1 MPDTHRAFV
10 FHDPTGKRW
19 QRFRRSLQ
27 TGAIFLGILLVLFVL
42 SMAISPQIPAL
53 GLPSVEHIPGLQDV
67 PAIIHGERPAR
78 NVPFKLRKAA
88 RNIKYVRSV
97 SPVLHPKTAA
107 RVKIDSPIVFGFYVN
122 WDPASMVSLR
132 MHLAHL
138 THLVPEWLIL
148 RNAQGDLEDES
159 DPTVIAIAAQAKLPI
174 IALVTNYR
182 DGWQAGDVRKILHDA
197 DARADLVD
205 NIYSNL
211 AEHHFSGVNIDF
223 EELTPRDRDPFL
235 AFMRQLRAKLA
246 PANLLLTESV
256 PVDDPAY
263 DLKQLAAIND
273 YIVPMV
279 YDEHYQSGEPGP
291 IASEDWFQKE
301 IDRLG
306 RIAPPAKMVIGIGNY
321 GYDWTIGGAGSTETK
336 FGEVMSQAASKQAPV
351 VWDANMANPV
361 FRYQAGGRQHE
372 VWFLDAVTALNA
384 ARGVADGGFRG
395 VALWRL
401 GAEDPDLWNVLEPDA
416 WPAANY
422 DPQKLSVLAAEKSVE
437 QYGDGDVLRIVQTP
451 HQGSRK
457 VWRDAGGR
465 YAEQYGQTPSYYTI
479 ESSGHA
485 NGKVLCLTF
494 DDGPDARYTPAILDI
509 LRSHNVR
516 ATFFIIGANADQ
528 NIGLVKRE
536 YAEGHDIGNHTYTH
550 PNIALVSEER
560 ATLELSTTE
569 RIIENALGV
578 STVLFRPPYN
588 ADSQPQTPEEILPV
602 LRAQK
607 AGYVTVGERID
618 PRDWAKGVSADEI
631 VSDIESELQSSEDPG
646 HVILL
651 HDAGGD
657 RSATVAALPRIL
669 EGLTARGYRFVPL
682 SELLG
687 QTRAQLMPK
696 PSGEEMR
703 WARIEGGAFNSQGTF
718 KKIVGILFLWAI
730 YLTLARSLF
739 YGILAVIQ
747 KWRAAHARFDAAF
760 HPPVTVIIAAYNE
773 EKVIARTVES
783 ILRNGYADLELVVVD
798 DGSKDATLD
807 VLRSRFGEHRNV
819 LILTQ
824 PNGGKSAALNNAIAH
839 AQNEILIAVDADT
852 IFRPGAIGMLVRHF
866 ADAQVGAV
874 SGNARVGNRRRWITR
889 FQSIEYIYGFNLDR
903 RALDLLNAITVV
915 PGAVGAWRK
924 SLVVKQGGFG
934 NDTLAEDTDLTLKL
948 RRAGYAIRYE
958 EKAVAFTEAPEDT
971 RGLAKQRFR
980 WAFGTLQAAWK
991 HRDAL
996 FVPKYG
1002 SLGFVALPSIWI
1014 FQVLLSALSPFAE
1027 VAMIAAL
1034 FAGNWRIVLIF
1045 YLGFFVLELMTGLVA
1060 YALEGEKPWDLALLF
1075 FQRIYYRE
1083 LMYYVVAKSLIYAVR
1098 GRVVGWGKLERR
1110 ATVEGV

>member
-211 AEHHFSGVNIDF
+211 AEHHFAGVNIDF

-321 GYDWTIGGAGSTETK
+321 GYDWTIGGSGVRGDEVRRGDVAGGIQT
-336 FGEVMSQAASKQAPV
+336 GAGR
-351 VWDANMANPV
+351 WDANMANPV

-384 ARGVADGGFRG
+384 GARRGGRRLPRRRAVAIGRRRSGLMECARTRRLARRQLRSAKAIRAGRREIGGAVWRWRCAAHRANAARG
-395 VALWRL
+395 
-401 GAEDPDLWNVLEPDA
+401 
-416 WPAANY
+416 
-422 DPQKLSVLAAEKSVE
+422 
-437 QYGDGDVLRIVQTP
+437 
-451 HQGSRK
+451 
-457 VWRDAGGR
+457 
-465 YAEQYGQTPSYYTI
+465 
-479 ESSGHA
+479 
-485 NGKVLCLTF
+485 
-494 DDGPDARYTPAILDI
+494 
-509 LRSHNVR
+509 
-516 ATFFIIGANADQ
+516 
-528 NIGLVKRE
+528 
-536 YAEGHDIGNHTYTH
+536 
-550 PNIALVSEER
+550 
-560 ATLELSTTE
+560 
-569 RIIENALGV
+569 
-578 STVLFRPPYN
+578 
-588 ADSQPQTPEEILPV
+588 QPQSLARCGRPLC
-602 LRAQK
+602 
-607 AGYVTVGERID
+607 GTVWTD
-618 PRDWAKGVSADEI
+618 A
-631 VSDIESELQSSEDPG
+631 
-646 HVILL
+646 VILY
-651 HDAGGD
+651 D
-657 RSATVAALPRIL
+657 RIERRMR
-669 EGLTARGYRFVPL
+669 TARCC
-682 SELLG
+682 
-687 QTRAQLMPK
+687 A
-696 PSGEEMR
+696 
-703 WARIEGGAFNSQGTF
+703 
-718 KKIVGILFLWAI
+718 
-730 YLTLARSLF
+730 
-739 YGILAVIQ
+739 
-747 KWRAAHARFDAAF
+747 
-760 HPPVTVIIAAYNE
+760 
-773 EKVIARTVES
+773 
-783 ILRNGYADLELVVVD
+783 
-798 DGSKDATLD
+798 
-807 VLRSRFGEHRNV
+807 
-819 LILTQ
+819 
-824 PNGGKSAALNNAIAH
+824 
-839 AQNEILIAVDADT
+839 
-852 IFRPGAIGMLVRHF
+852 
-866 ADAQVGAV
+866 
-874 SGNARVGNRRRWITR
+874 
-889 FQSIEYIYGFNLDR
+889 
-903 RALDLLNAITVV
+903 
-915 PGAVGAWRK
+915 
-924 SLVVKQGGFG
+924 
-934 NDTLAEDTDLTLKL
+934 
-948 RRAGYAIRYE
+948 
-958 EKAVAFTEAPEDT
+958 
-971 RGLAKQRFR
+971 
-980 WAFGTLQAAWK
+980 
-991 HRDAL
+991 
-996 FVPKYG
+996 
-1002 SLGFVALPSIWI
+1002 
-1014 FQVLLSALSPFAE
+1014 
-1027 VAMIAAL
+1027 
-1034 FAGNWRIVLIF
+1034 
-1045 YLGFFVLELMTGLVA
+1045 
-1060 YALEGEKPWDLALLF
+1060 
-1075 FQRIYYRE
+1075 
-1083 LMYYVVAKSLIYAVR
+1083 
-1098 GRVVGWGKLERR
+1098 
-1110 ATVEGV
+1110 